1 MAYQNLGESNF
12 QLPVDFNLV
21 QKASAPSCT
30 SRRVNVLPLSGGSFN
45 PGDVAKFEV
54 PCGINGQYVDTT
66 QTYLLIK
73 VTNKDPAFYNMFVD
87 GNAACFI
94 QKLEVYSSSM
104 LIETIAGYNALFSA
118 LENSQL
124 GPLDRQGFLSITH
137 GTDVDAAED
146 TVNFTRSGM
155 NMLYGQ
161 TYTFCIPL
169 VSGVIGTGLSK
180 MLPVGMLT
188 DLRVELTFENNA
200 NAVVSATT
208 TSVATP
214 CWGITAAEL
223 VLQVLTLNSEVN
235 EMVASHREPVIISSE
250 SFRNYNTVLNAAN
263 TGDNTIIPLKF
274 TSVKSLINVYRLQNN
289 QNTFNVATI
298 TSRRNPF
305 ASSGATVPNIQ
316 WLLGNV
322 YAPAVPLRSTPEI
335 FSEFQKSLHTLSNTN
350 NKSTLNKQTYDN
362 SSEPAT
368 TISAQAVTGIAQGT
382 GVITI
387 TSTNGYV
394 VGQPIWFFNP
404 TNAVIAGNVY
414 VAGTSAIVAQTYYI
428 SSIIT
433 AATFT
438 IAVTPYGFPAIIT
451 QGAAVGAGLTCVTT
465 TNYCQ
470 QTPSFVMGLN
480 LDTMYQSSTTCM
492 SGINSNAGNVFMNT
506 IYSAATPAGGQRLDI
521 WAHYDHL
528 LIIDPQTKQMSVRI

>member
-73 VTNKDPAFYNMFVD
+73 VTNKDPNFYNMFVD

-94 QKLEVYSSSM
+94 QKLEVYSSSL

-118 LENSQL
+118 LENAQL

-137 GTDVDAAED
+137 GTDIDAAED
-146 TVNFTRSGM
+146 TVNFTRSGI

-169 VSGVIGTGLSK
+169 ISGVIGTGLSK

-200 NAVVSATT
+200 NAVLSATP

-223 VLQVLTLNSEVN
+223 VLQVITLNSEVN

-250 SFRNYNTVLNAAN
+250 SFRNYNTVLNAGN
-263 TGDNTIIPLKF
+263 TGDNSIIPLKF

-289 QNTFNVATI
+289 QNVFNVSTI

-305 ASSGATVPNIQ
+305 ASSGTTVPNIQ

-335 FSEFQKSLHTLSNTN
+335 FSVDLLLVLLSVCN
-350 NKSTLNKQTYDN
+350 D
-362 SSEPAT
+362 
-368 TISAQAVTGIAQGT
+368 
-382 GVITI
+382 
-387 TSTNGYV
+387 
-394 VGQPIWFFNP
+394 F
-404 TNAVIAGNVY
+404 
-414 VAGTSAIVAQTYYI
+414 
-428 SSIIT
+428 
-433 AATFT
+433 
-438 IAVTPYGFPAIIT
+438 
-451 QGAAVGAGLTCVTT
+451 
-465 TNYCQ
+465 
-470 QTPSFVMGLN
+470 
-480 LDTMYQSSTTCM
+480 
-492 SGINSNAGNVFMNT
+492 
-506 IYSAATPAGGQRLDI
+506 
-521 WAHYDHL
+521 
-528 LIIDPQTKQMSVRI
+528 